1 MSESDFSVSESV
13 TDTEFE
19 EALEEVEWQKERDI
33 ESEILLD
40 RMRECNISM
49 ARLDGMEINRWL
61 RGRTELD
68 DVLACGRLKKK
79 GSTVLLDYISQS
91 RVDELRSFAR
101 EVISFYDGGTQF
113 KSYVDRVLACII
125 EFEYFL

>member
-1 MSESDFSVSESV
+1 MSESDFTVSESV
-13 TDTEFE
+13 TDSEFE
-19 EALEEVEWQKERDI
+19 EALDEVEWQKQRDI

-61 RGRTELD
+61 RGQTELD
-68 DVLACGRLKKK
+68 DVLACGRLKRK
-79 GSTVLLDYISQS
+79 GSTVLLSYISQC
-91 RVDELRSFAR
+91 RVDELRTLAK
-101 EVISFYDGGTQF
+101 EIISFYDGGTHF

-125 EFEYFL
+125 EFEYLL

>member
-19 EALEEVEWQKERDI
+19 EALDEVEWQKQRDV

-49 ARLDGMEINRWL
+49 SRLDGMEINRWL
-61 RGRTELD
+61 RGQTELD
-68 DVLACGRLKKK
+68 DVLKCGRLKRK
-79 GSTVLLDYISQS
+79 GSTVLLSYISQY
-91 RVDELRSFAR
+91 RVDELRTLAK

-125 EFEYFL
+125 EFEYML

>member
-1 MSESDFSVSESV
+1 MSESDFTVSESV

-19 EALEEVEWQKERDI
+19 EALDEVEWQKQRDV

-49 ARLDGMEINRWL
+49 SRLDGMEINRWL
-61 RGRTELD
+61 RGQTELD
-68 DVLACGRLKKK
+68 DVLKCGRLKRK
-79 GSTVLLDYISQS
+79 GSTVLLSYISQY
-91 RVDELRSFAR
+91 RVDELRTLAK
-101 EVISFYDGGTQF
+101 EIISFYDGGTQF

-125 EFEYFL
+125 EFEYML

>member
-1 MSESDFSVSESV
+1 MSESDFTVSESV

-19 EALEEVEWQKERDI
+19 EALDEVEWQKQRDV

-49 ARLDGMEINRWL
+49 SRLDGMEINRWL
-61 RGRTELD
+61 RGQTELD
-68 DVLACGRLKKK
+68 DVLKCGRLKRK
-79 GSTVLLDYISQS
+79 GSTVLLSYISQY
-91 RVDELRSFAR
+91 RVDELRTLAK

-125 EFEYFL
+125 EFEYML